1 MKDIRSLS
9 SLRWVRLA
17 LAGCLMAALSVPFAA
32 SARLVGAALVT
43 ATGRITAVDPATH
56 VITLQNAQGETLEVQ
71 AGPEIR
77 NFKQVKVGDTITLDY
92 YESLAVAV
100 RPAGSGVPDIVTE
113 TAATRAAKG
122 ARPGGAI
129 GQQTTITA
137 KIWHINRSAN
147 LVILEGPQGGR
158 RTVQVQDPA
167 LRAKLQDL
175 KEGDLVDFTITQAV
189 AAAIHK

>member
-1 MKDIRSLS
+1 MKENRSLS
-9 SLRWVRLA
+9 ALRLA
-17 LAGCLMAALSVPFAA
+17 RLAFAGCLMAALAVPFAA
-32 SARLVGAALVT
+32 SARVIGAALAT

-56 VITLQNAQGETLEVQ
+56 TITLQNAQGETLEIQ
-71 AGPEIR
+71 AGPEVR

-92 YESLAVAV
+92 YESLAVDV
-100 RPAGSGVPDIVTE
+100 RPAGSGAPDIVTE

-189 AAAIHK
+189 AVAIHK